1 MRLAAS
7 AGRFAL
13 TGLMV
18 TSIHAA
24 VAITLIESL
33 RAHPAV
39 ANGAAFLIANLLSF
53 FANTLWS
60 FQARLSLR
68 VWLRF
73 VAVSAAA
80 WVLTMAIAW
89 GVDRAGGHYLLG
101 IAVVV
106 TVVPLLSFVAHRLF
120 TYRKIE

>member
-1 MRLAAS
+1 MRLATS

-13 TGLMV
+13 TGLMA

-33 RAHPAV
+33 RLHPAA
-39 ANGAAFLIANLLSF
+39 ANGAAFLLANLLSF
-53 FANTLWS
+53 FTNTLWS

-73 VAVSAAA
+73 VAVSIAA

-89 GVDRAGGHYLLG
+89 CVECWGGHYLLG
-101 IAVVV
+101 IAAVV
-106 TVVPLLSFVAHRLF
+106 TVVPLLSFAAHRLF
-120 TYRKIE
+120 TYRPME